1 MKEIIIKLKKGKTES
16 VMKAVIQD
24 GMSATSFSDSNQSR
38 MTYES
43 MKRNGEKCDF
53 KDGCII
59 QFFPEKK
66 EQEIMDMAEEQVKQ
80 MAKQVG
86 LEVEIIKNE
95 IKV

>member
-16 VMKAVIQD
+16 IMKAVIQD
-24 GMSATSFSDSNQSR
+24 GMSATSFSDSSQSK

-43 MKRNGEKCDF
+43 MKRNGEKCLF

-59 QFFPEKK
+59 QFFQGKT
-66 EQEIMDMAEEQVKQ
+66 EQEIIEMAEAQVNQ

-86 LEVEIIKNE
+86 LEVEITKNE
-95 IKV
+95 IN